1 MSYSYPLLRLSGK
14 VLLDRYVVDTYAFR
28 INETTRFYFEIG
40 MHIMTNH
47 VIMRLTEL
55 KDYGNSYVGKQ
66 EFNLNILDIIV
77 GPGDYSLEIE

>member
-1 MSYSYPLLRLSGK
+1 
-14 VLLDRYVVDTYAFR
+14 
-28 INETTRFYFEIG
+28 
-40 MHIMTNH
+40 MHILTNH
-47 VIMRLTEL
+47 VILRLTEL